1 MTDFIAF
8 LLSVFPIYIVFLI
21 RFALFLNVAFCIC
34 IYYILSGSVSQLI
47 VCDLVYYN
55 ISRTSYRHSLYHLSY
70 TFWVWG
76 KMINRMSISTRLSQ
90 HATAATNKKEEPSFH
105 ASMKMG
111 SSFLF
116 VVQAHV
122 ACVLRDY
129 STVYGINAIFL
140 ALLIAVVRAL

>member
-1 MTDFIAF
+1 MLAIPPF
-8 LLSVFPIYIVFLI
+8 LFQLVSNWCQTIKKRALPLLGNIFVRTYFSVIIQKY
-21 RFALFLNVAFCIC
+21 A
-34 IYYILSGSVSQLI
+34 
-47 VCDLVYYN
+47 
-55 ISRTSYRHSLYHLSY
+55 RTSYRHSLYHLSY

-76 KMINRMSISTRLSQ
+76 NDEENVYK

>member
-1 MTDFIAF
+1 MLAIPPF
-8 LLSVFPIYIVFLI
+8 LFQLVSNWCQTIKNKALPLLGNIFVRTYFSVIIQKY
-21 RFALFLNVAFCIC
+21 A
-34 IYYILSGSVSQLI
+34 
-47 VCDLVYYN
+47 
-55 ISRTSYRHSLYHLSY
+55 RTSYRHSLYHLPY
-70 TFWVWG
+70 TFKYG
-76 KMINRMSISTRLSQ
+76 EMMKRMSISTRLSQ

>member
-8 LLSVFPIYIVFLI
+8 LLGVFPIYIVFLI

-55 ISRTSYRHSLYHLSY
+55 IARTSYRHSLYHLSY

-76 KMINRMSISTRLSQ
+76 NDEENVYK
-90 HATAATNKKEEPSFH
+90 HAAVAACDSRYK
-105 ASMKMG
+105 
-111 SSFLF
+111 
-116 VVQAHV
+116 
-122 ACVLRDY
+122 
-129 STVYGINAIFL
+129 
-140 ALLIAVVRAL
+140 

>member
-1 MTDFIAF
+1 MGNIFVRTYF
-8 LLSVFPIYIVFLI
+8 SVIIQKY
-21 RFALFLNVAFCIC
+21 A
-34 IYYILSGSVSQLI
+34 
-47 VCDLVYYN
+47 
-55 ISRTSYRHSLYHLSY
+55 RTSYRHSLYHLSY

>member
-1 MTDFIAF
+1 M
-8 LLSVFPIYIVFLI
+8 
-21 RFALFLNVAFCIC
+21 
-34 IYYILSGSVSQLI
+34 
-47 VCDLVYYN
+47 
-55 ISRTSYRHSLYHLSY
+55 
-70 TFWVWG
+70 
-76 KMINRMSISTRLSQ
+76 KRMSISTRLSQ
-90 HATAATNKKEEPSFH
+90 HASAATNKKEEPSFH

>member
-1 MTDFIAF
+1 MTDFVAF

-55 ISRTSYRHSLYHLSY
+55 IVRTSYRHSLHHLPY
-70 TFWVWG
+70 TFKYG
-76 KMINRMSISTRLSQ
+76 EMMKRMSISTRLSQ
-90 HATAATNKKEEPSFH
+90 HASAATNKKEEPSFH

-140 ALLIAVVRAL
+140 ALLIAVVSSLW